1 MKQIKKNIKKD
12 LTDILLDKKKYI
24 LIPTIFVLIITNILL
39 LSQEKIYKVSFVLE
53 KIDNYNF
60 DYLSLYYSILDKFNT
75 KTDQEFIKIL
85 KKKNINQKNFI
96 KNFQIESQNNK
107 NQVKALIA
115 SYKTN
120 DLKSAEIYVYDL
132 IKKTNNQLINDFNN
146 YIKEKTKIK
155 TKRDAEYLVRS
166 LSELEQELNV
176 LVMRNNSKNRLFSHK
191 KKLLEEEILH
201 IHNIKIKKLEES
213 LNVAEEEILNIHNS
227 KIKMLEESLNIAR
240 ELNIEANISL
250 QNNFGLTKF
259 LSNSKAV
266 EKEIYN
272 LKKKNKRQ
280 ILNEST
286 EYANFNSKFKEN
298 AFVIKNQ
305 IKVEKEIFKFID
317 LEKRKIIKN
326 LQDDLYNVISNSQL
340 SISDNF
346 YKINKSSL
354 LVENLYSLENILKKN
369 ILILIISIIVTI
381 LSVVYSQRKLL
392 NI

>member
-39 LSQEKIYKVSFVLE
+39 LSQGKIYKVSFVLE

-176 LVMRNNSKNRLFSHK
+176 LVMRNNSKNKLFSHK

-201 IHNIKIKKLEES
+201 IHNI
-213 LNVAEEEILNIHNS
+213 